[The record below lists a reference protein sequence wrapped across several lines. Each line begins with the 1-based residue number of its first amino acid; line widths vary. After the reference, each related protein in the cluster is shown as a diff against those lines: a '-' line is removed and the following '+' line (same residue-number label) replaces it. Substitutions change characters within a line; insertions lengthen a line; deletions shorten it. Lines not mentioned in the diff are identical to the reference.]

1 MLTTT
6 AEPAKPAP
14 VADAAPAAPDDGAR
28 PRLCVSSRRLR
39 ARRIVALGPDAR
51 CAYCHGPFA
60 RGGEEPFSCRGCA
73 AVLHRPCWHEARRCP
88 TLGCR
93 GPDVRRP
100 PARPAEPPAS
110 VLAAFLHACALTL
123 WAALPTAPV
132 IGAFPPF
139 LLGLF
144 GGVFLWL
151 WLAVRPRPGGWALA
165 WSGLAAGVWFALVGS
180 LLIFGRCC

>member
-6 AEPAKPAP
+6 AEPAKPDP
-14 VADAAPAAPDDGAR
+14 VDAPADPADVAR
-28 PRLCVSSRRLR
+28 PRVCISSRRLR

-73 AVLHRPCWHEARRCP
+73 GVLHRACWHEARRCP

-100 PARPAEPPAS
+100 ARPSAEQPAS
-110 VLAAFLHACALTL
+110 ILAAFLHACTLTL
-123 WAALPTAPV
+123 WAALPTAPL
-132 IGAFPPF
+132 IGLFPP
-139 LLGLF
+139 LLLVLF
-144 GGVFLWL
+144 GVSFLWL
-151 WLAVRPRPGGWALA
+151 VLRVKPRAGGWALA
-165 WSGLAAGVWFALVGS
+165 WSGLAAGVWLALVTS
-180 LLIFGRCC
+180 VLLVTRCCG